1 MNLPTP
7 VISDNSRRII
17 GESEPMQVVLRQVA
31 QVAPTKATVLIT
43 GETGVGKDVIAQAI
57 HEGSPRKDKPFKA
70 VNCGAF
76 YKDLLQSELFGHE
89 KGAFTGATTQR
100 RGVFEQANGGT
111 LFLDEVAEMSPE
123 VQVKF
128 LRVLETQEF
137 TRLGGERN
145 IKVDVRI
152 IAATNVNLATS
163 VNQKKFRQDLYY
175 RLNLFRIQIPPLRD
189 RREDIPLFVSAFVS
203 ELSAEHGKPITGITP
218 ESLNYLQ
225 NADWYGNV
233 RELKNAIET
242 AIISATTEELQLK
255 DFPMD
260 PEAQQVSLVPVQT
273 AGTQL
278 APTPVVDAITGETD
292 LLDESGGALQV
303 VGTSGSAIATE
314 NLAIYKTILGL
325 ILSAIRLLEPAATAN
340 NEMPFLIP
348 DADTSWM
355 QISDTDDA
363 AAVLRKALEVLSTIA
378 RALENRTQDGVLPI
392 TAPVEQRDGSQ
403 GREEYMPVLD
413 EEGVIGRVG
422 MTMAEIEQVA
432 IQKTLAEAGGE
443 LLNNPNALALGPTPL
458 TRAKAKKIRLYLK
471 NVLYYITETHIIGIT
486 CLSKTPKKTGIQIQ
500 TLSIVANTMLS
511 GVRSI
516 DARF

>member
-1 MNLPTP
+1 MDLPTP

-57 HEGSPRKDKPFKA
+57 HESSPRKGKPFKA

-76 YKDLLQSELFGHE
+76 YQDLLQSELFGHE

-137 TRLGGERN
+137 TRLGGEKN

-152 IAATNVNLATS
+152 IAATNVDLAAS
-163 VNQKKFRQDLYY
+163 VRQKRFRQDLYY

-203 ELSAEHGKPITGITP
+203 ELSADHGKPITSITP
-218 ESLNYLQ
+218 EALNYLQ

-233 RELKNAIET
+233 RELRNAIET
-242 AIISATTEELQLK
+242 AIISATTEELQFK
-255 DFPMD
+255 DFPID
-260 PEAQQVSLVPVQT
+260 AESEQVALVPVQT
-273 AGTQL
+273 SGTQL
-278 APTPVVDAITGETD
+278 APTQIVDAITGETD
-292 LLDESGGALQV
+292 LLDESGGTLRV
-303 VGTSGSAIATE
+303 VGTSNNAIATE

-348 DADTSWM
+348 DEDTSWM

-392 TAPVEQRDGSQ
+392 TPPVGQRDGSQ
-403 GREEYMPVLD
+403 EPDAYMPVLD

-432 IQKTLAEAGGE
+432 IQKTLAEAGGNKTE
-443 LLNNPNALALGPTPL
+443 A
-458 TRAKAKKIRLYLK
+458 AKILD
-471 NVLYYITETHIIGIT
+471 I
-486 CLSKTPKKTGIQIQ
+486 
-500 TLSIVANTMLS
+500 
-511 GVRSI
+511 GVRTLHRKL
-516 DARF
+516 DAYKQETDTSDQE